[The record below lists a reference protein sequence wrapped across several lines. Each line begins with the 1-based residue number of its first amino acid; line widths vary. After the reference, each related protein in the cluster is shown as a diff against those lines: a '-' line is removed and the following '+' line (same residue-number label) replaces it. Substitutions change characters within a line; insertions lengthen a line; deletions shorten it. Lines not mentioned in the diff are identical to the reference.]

1 MKRTFLPLVALC
13 ILASC
18 ATLQEASDGME
29 RWRCLGLQDYRIWE
43 AQVVVADAAGDIFMP
58 TFPDYQVA
66 VRLSR
71 PVEASEGIGEV
82 RVAGINYV
90 AVFVV
95 EGADRKW
102 YFGERNEYSFVIT
115 PDRYGAYFDFS
126 NAEEGERI
134 PATRTYRCVS
144 P

>member
-1 MKRTFLPLVALC
+1 MRRVFLPFVALC
-13 ILASC
+13 LLVGC
-18 ATLQEASDGME
+18 GTVQEANDGIE
-29 RWRCLGLQDYRIWE
+29 RWRCLGLEDYKEWAVR
-43 AQVVVADAAGDIFMP
+43 ARVAEIYGDMP
-58 TFPDYQVA
+58 SFPDHQVA

-71 PVEASEGIGEV
+71 PGNASEGIGEV
-82 RVAGINYV
+82 QVAGIVYS
-90 AVFVV
+90 AIFVV

-102 YFGERNEYSFVIT
+102 YFGERNEYSFLIT

-126 NAEEGERI
+126 NAEEGEKI